1 MTGHILS
8 KSTYMRG
15 LKCHKSLYLNKYGK
29 ELRDET
35 SDSQQFIFDQGTE
48 IGELAANLFPNGID
62 LTPESVFDYTE
73 SIRRTEELISR
84 KERVIYEAA
93 FLYEGVLCAIDIL
106 VFDGKNYKAYEV
118 KGSTSVSDTY
128 IQDAS
133 LQYYLITKSG
143 VKLTDISIVHINN
156 GYVKEGEIDINQLFT
171 IQSILTEVLI
181 EQKNIPKNIAEF
193 KKILEKKNNTP
204 PIDIGGHCNSPYSCD
219 FLGHCWKHIPE
230 NSIFDLAGLR
240 SEKKFALYNS
250 GIISFDQIT
259 KVAEEKYLSDK
270 HKMQVFA
277 ELEQRTYID
286 KENIRS
292 FINDLK
298 FPLYFL
304 DFETIMPAI
313 PLYDNSKPF
322 QQIVFQYSCHILK
335 TKSSNLEHCEFLAQP
350 DEGDPRKPFIVKLIE
365 DCGKIGD
372 ILVYNIGFEKARLN
386 ELAENYPEYATSIN
400 EIIER
405 LKDLMIPFFKRW
417 YYTPEMKGSYSI
429 KAVLPALVPDMSYSD
444 LEIQEGGTAS
454 ATFTE
459 MAKGTFKGDVA
470 KTRKALIEY
479 CTLDTFAMVKLYEK
493 LKEI

>member
-35 SDSQQFIFDQGTE
+35 SDSQQYIFDQGTE
-48 IGELAANLFPNGID
+48 IGELAANLFPHGID
-62 LTPESVFDYTE
+62 LTPDSVFDYTE
-73 SIRRTEELISR
+73 SIRRTQELISR

-93 FLYEGVLCAIDIL
+93 FLQEGVLCAIDIL
-106 VFDGKNYKAYEV
+106 VYDGKNYRAYEV

-143 VKLTDISIVHINN
+143 VKLMDISIVHINN
-156 GYVKEGEIDINQLFT
+156 EYVKKGDLDINQLFT
-171 IQSILTEVLI
+171 IQSVLTEVLN
-181 EQKNIPKNIAEF
+181 EQKNIPNNIAEF
-193 KKILEKKNNTP
+193 KKVLEKKNNP
-204 PIDIGGHCNSPYSCD
+204 PTIDIGAHCNSPYSCD

-230 NSIFDLAGLR
+230 NSIFDLSGLR
-240 SEKKFALYNS
+240 SEKKFALYNN
-250 GIISFDQIT
+250 GIITFNQIT
-259 KVAEEKYLSDK
+259 KEAEESFLNDK
-270 HKMQVFA
+270 QKMQVFA
-277 ELEQRTYID
+277 ELEQRTYLD
-286 KENIRS
+286 GENIRS
-292 FINDLK
+292 FINELQ

-304 DFETIMPAI
+304 DFETMMPAI
-313 PLYDNSKPF
+313 PLYDDSRPF
-322 QQIVFQYSCHILK
+322 QQIVFQYSLHILK
-335 TKSSNLEHCEFLAQP
+335 SKGSTPEHDEFLAEP
-350 DEGDPRKPFIVKLIE
+350 DKGDPRRPFIEKLIK
-365 DCGKIGD
+365 DCGNSGD
-372 ILVYNIGFEKARLN
+372 ILVYNIGFEKGRLN
-386 ELAENYPEYATSIN
+386 ELAEDFPEYSVSIN
-400 EIIER
+400 KIIAR

-429 KAVLPALVPDMSYSD
+429 KSVLPALVPDMSYSD

-459 MAKGTFKGDVA
+459 MARGTFKGDVA
-470 KTRKALIEY
+470 KTRRALIEY
-479 CTLDTFAMVKLYEK
+479 CTLDTLAMVKIYQK